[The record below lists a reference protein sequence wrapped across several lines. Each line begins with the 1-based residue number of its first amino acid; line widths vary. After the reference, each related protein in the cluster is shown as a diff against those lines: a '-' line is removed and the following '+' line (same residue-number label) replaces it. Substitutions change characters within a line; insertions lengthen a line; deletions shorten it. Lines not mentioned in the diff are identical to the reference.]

1 MEKIPKNAISYEMAK
16 SLKKIGFTENTLN
29 ELCLFSEKT
38 PDFLYNQVID
48 WFRKKEYKGEIV
60 FDDKNEQKFS
70 YTIFTKDGIKLH
82 SGLFYT
88 DLEAKKELIND
99 LICLYKLDEKR

>member
-38 PDFLYNQVID
+38 PDFLYNQVIE
-48 WFRKKEYKGEIV
+48 WFRKKRI
-60 FDDKNEQKFS
+60 
-70 YTIFTKDGIKLH
+70 
-82 SGLFYT
+82 
-88 DLEAKKELIND
+88 
-99 LICLYKLDEKR
+99 